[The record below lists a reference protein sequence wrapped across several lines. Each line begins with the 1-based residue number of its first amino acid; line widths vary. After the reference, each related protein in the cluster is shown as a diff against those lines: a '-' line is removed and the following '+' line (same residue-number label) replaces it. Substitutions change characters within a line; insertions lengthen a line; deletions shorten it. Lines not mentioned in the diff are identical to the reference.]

1 MKQDNRSN
9 ILGLLLIM
17 GILLAWNFFTAPSKE
32 EIFAQKRLRDSIE
45 LAKKGITNTQPI
57 VANQPIA
64 NNQQDRL
71 IDSSK
76 FKTQSEQLTTLE
88 NGVFKI
94 VFSNKG
100 GRIKNVLLKNYQ
112 KIYQD
117 SARNDHYAPLY
128 LFEDSKN
135 KFSYNIPVKTGS
147 GSINTED
154 LYFTAQATENS
165 VTFRTN
171 LGAGF
176 LEQKYTINSGYAIDY
191 DLNIQNLSS
200 ELRPDTKAFQLT
212 IDNYLDKIEK
222 NVNYERSQGSQNW
235 YCEVGE
241 TPDNQSPTK
250 TEGKLFSKKPIN
262 WISQDN
268 QFFNTTIVSKDGGF
282 PSAYLG
288 TQVYTDADPNLK
300 KLTAQIEVPITA
312 DASSKKMM
320 LYIGPNDYSILKK
333 YNNQME
339 DIVNY
344 GGSFLGTINRWII
357 RPIFDFLH
365 SFIGNVAICILI
377 LTLIV
382 KALLYPLNYRMQ
394 RTQAKTAALKPEI
407 EKLKLKIKDDPQR
420 LQMETMKLY
429 QEFGANPL
437 GGCLP
442 SLVQMPIWMA
452 LFRFFPA
459 SIDFRQKGFLWA
471 NDLSGFEEG
480 IKLSFYMPLFGYHIS
495 VFAVLWGLS
504 LIGFTYYTMKDMD
517 MSGQPAGMKYIQY
530 FMPMIFM
537 VSFNSYAAGL
547 SLYMLFSNLLQIGQ
561 TVVTKNYVI
570 NHDKIRIELEA
581 NKKKPKKTSKFRE
594 MMENAQRMQQEATKK
609 KS

>member
-1 MKQDNRSN
+1 
-9 ILGLLLIM
+9 M
-17 GILLAWNFFTAPSKE
+17 GILLGWNYFTAPSKE
-32 EIFAQKRLRDSIE
+32 EIMSQKRTRDSIE
-45 LAKKGITNTQPI
+45 QVKKGISSQQSAVSNQQPVNTQ
-57 VANQPIA
+57 
-64 NNQQDRL
+64 QDKL
-71 IDSSK
+71 ITESSQLK
-76 FKTQSEQLTTLE
+76 AQNEQLTTLE
-88 NGVFKI
+88 NGVFRI
-94 VFSNKG
+94 IFSNKG
-100 GRIKNVLLKNYQ
+100 GRIKNVLLKNFQ

-117 SARNDHYAPLY
+117 SARNDHFAPLY
-128 LFEDSKN
+128 LFEDAKN
-135 KFSYNIPVKTGS
+135 KFSYTLPTKTGA

-154 LYFTAQATENS
+154 LFFTAQATDNS
-165 VTFRTN
+165 VTFRAN
-171 LGAGF
+171 IGAGY

-191 DLNIQNLSS
+191 DLNVQNLSN
-200 ELRPDTKAFQLT
+200 ELKPDTKVFQLN

-250 TEGKLFSKKPIN
+250 TEGKFFNKKPLA

-268 QFFNTTIVSKDGGF
+268 QFFNTTLVSKDGGF
-282 PSAYLG
+282 ASAYLG
-288 TQVYTDADPNLK
+288 TQVYTDTDPDLK
-300 KLTAQIEVPITA
+300 KLSAQIEVPISST
-312 DASSKKMM
+312 DASSKKML

-333 YNNQME
+333 YDNQLE

-344 GGSFLGTINRWII
+344 GGSILGTINRWII

-365 SFIGNVAICILI
+365 SFIGNVAICILV

-382 KALLYPLNYRMQ
+382 KSLLYPLNYRMQ

-480 IKLSFYMPLFGYHIS
+480 IKLPFYMPMFGYHIS
-495 VFAVLWGLS
+495 LFAVLWGLS

-517 MSGQPAGMKYIQY
+517 MGNQPAGMKYIQY
-530 FMPMIFM
+530 FMPLIFM

-547 SLYMLFSNLLQIGQ
+547 SLYMLFSNLLQIAQ
-561 TVVTKNYVI
+561 TVITKNYVI
-570 NHDKIRIELEA
+570 DHDKIRLELDA

-594 MMENAQRMQQEATKK
+594 MMENAQKMQQDQKAKGK
-609 KS
+609 